1 MNIYEKLIAYYQSLI
16 DTHHI
21 QTDEVSVYVKSLSA
35 QEAIG
40 DPVRRD
46 YPLLN
51 GRGFNRSRL

>member
-40 DPVRRD
+40 DPIRRD

-51 GRGFNRSRL
+51 GKRC